1 MLGVVT
7 VRSAARRSI
16 DAEIPVQ
23 HGRARVLSGLRA
35 SNTGLLLLSLTV
47 GAGAGGGAI
56 AFRWLITAFTRR
68 LSGHADY
75 SAAGH
80 TANPLVPGLGRW
92 FMLLAPVA
100 AGLVY
105 GPLVHFFAREARGHG
120 VPEVMYAVARRGGRI
135 APQVA
140 VVKALASALC
150 DGVVRRRRRLGRPGR
165 PDRADRFRAVLDRAD
180 RARRPNPGCGCSW
193 RAGRPAASRPPST
206 PRWPGCSSRWNSSCA
221 TSPPSPS
228 AWWSSRQ

>member
-23 HGRARVLSGLRA
+23 HGRPRVLSGLRA
-35 SNTGLLLLSLTV
+35 SNTGPLLLSLTV

-80 TANPLVPGLGRW
+80 AANPLVPGLGRW
-92 FMLLAPVA
+92 FMLLGPGSGRFGVRATGALLRPVPAGLCSRPVA
-100 AGLVY
+100 GGGCGSAHRVLPAVMAVCGGVRCRAGAAAAVLVWAA
-105 GPLVHFFAREARGHG
+105 G
-120 VPEVMYAVARRGGRI
+120 GGR
-135 APQVA
+135 
-140 VVKALASALC
+140 
-150 DGVVRRRRRLGRPGR
+150 R
-165 PDRADRFRAVLDRAD
+165 
-180 RARRPNPGCGCSW
+180 
-193 RAGRPAASRPPST
+193 
-206 PRWPGCSSRWNSSCA
+206 
-221 TSPPSPS
+221 
-228 AWWSSRQ
+228 